1 MRFSNNNSGKR
12 LHAEK
17 LKTDIVHEQMEHNVP
32 EKARNIFNR
41 KPYQIGGKLNE
52 FSNGEKNRR
61 SSKESGE
68 D

>member
-17 LKTDIVHEQMEHNVP
+17 LKTDIVHEQMERNVP

-41 KPYQIGGKLNE
+41 KPYQIGGKENE
-52 FSNGEKNRR
+52 LSDRK
-61 SSKESGE
+61 K